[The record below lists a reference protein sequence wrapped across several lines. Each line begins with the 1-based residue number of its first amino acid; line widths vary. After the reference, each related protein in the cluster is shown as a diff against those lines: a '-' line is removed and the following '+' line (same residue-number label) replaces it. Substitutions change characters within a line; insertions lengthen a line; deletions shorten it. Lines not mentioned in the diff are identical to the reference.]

1 MNVLVG
7 VGSPN
12 DSPAAIK
19 RAIRRATQVGD
30 ELTVAICNP
39 ETATD
44 ESLEAAVTATLNDH
58 DITASTRH
66 VESQPGSKLVDIA
79 ESEGFDEIVLASDQT
94 SPMGKITV
102 DKTVEFVVLNAHTT
116 VTLVR

>member
-12 DSPAAIK
+12 DSPAAIE
-19 RAIRRATQVGD
+19 RAIRRAAQVGD
-30 ELTVAICNP
+30 ELTVAILDP

-44 ESLEAAVTATLNDH
+44 ELEATVTATLDEH

-66 VESQPGSKLVDIA
+66 VAGQPGSELVDIA
-79 ESEGFDEIVLASDQT
+79 ESEGFDEIVLAGGQT
-94 SPMGKITV
+94 SPMGKITI

>member
-1 MNVLVG
+1 MDVLVG

-12 DSPAAIK
+12 DSPAAIE
-19 RAIRRATQVGD
+19 RAIRQATRVGD
-30 ELTVAICNP
+30 ELSVVILDP

-44 ESLEAAVTATLNDH
+44 ESLEATVTATLDGH

-66 VESQPGSKLVDIA
+66 VAGQPGSELVDIA
-79 ESEGFDEIVLASDQT
+79 ESEGFDEIILAGGQT
-94 SPMGKITV
+94 SPMGKITI
-102 DKTVEFVVLNAHTT
+102 DKTVEFVMLNAHTT

>member
-12 DSPAAIK
+12 DSPAAIERTIQ
-19 RAIRRATQVGD
+19 RAARVAD

-39 ETATD
+39 DADTDASLAATVTET
-44 ESLEAAVTATLNDH
+44 LEEH
-58 DITASTRH
+58 DITAATRH
-66 VESQPGSKLVDIA
+66 VSGQPGSELVDIA
-79 ESEGFDEIVLASDQT
+79 ESEGFDEIVLAGGRT
-94 SPMGKITV
+94 SPMGKITI

>member
-1 MNVLVG
+1 MNVLLG

-12 DSPAAIK
+12 DSPAAIE
-19 RAIRRATQVGD
+19 RAIRRATRVGN
-30 ELTVAICNP
+30 ELTVAILDP

-44 ESLEAAVTATLNDH
+44 ELEATVTATLDEH
-58 DITASTRH
+58 DITASTRY
-66 VESQPGSKLVDIA
+66 VEGQPGSELVDIA
-79 ESEGFDEIVLASDQT
+79 ESEGFDEIVLAGGQT
-94 SPMGKITV
+94 SPMGKITI